1 MRGMVNAPET
11 VPRLSA
17 ASVLGGAPVLHC
29 LPHSTLEWVAVV
41 RHGISVQAVDAVVRA
56 MGIGQS
62 ELAKALN
69 IPGRRLV
76 RRKQQGLLSSDD
88 SAKLVRLAH
97 VIERAAEVFED
108 HHKAMDWLTSPNA
121 ALLGADPLSLLDTEF
136 GAVAIS
142 STLGRIEHGIF
153 A

>member
-1 MRGMVNAPET
+1 MNTPAT
-11 VPRLSA
+11 ATRLSA

-29 LPHSTLEWVAVV
+29 LPHSALEWVALV
-41 RHGISVQAVDAVVRA
+41 RQGISVYAVDAVVSV

-108 HHKAMDWLTSPNA
+108 HQKAMKWLTSPNA
-121 ALLGADPLSLLDTEF
+121 ALIATDPLSLVDTEF
-136 GAVAIS
+136 GAAAILS
-142 STLGRIEHGIF
+142 ALGRIESGVF